1 MAIDDV
7 AVRWSD
13 YEQHKVSIE
22 SEFRNKLTE
31 QLERLINHS
40 ANAGMNNHF
49 ISGMEYA
56 KGLVQ
61 GLVAD
66 PREQEKLNHPSLF

>member
-1 MAIDDV
+1 MSIDDV

-13 YEQHKVSIE
+13 YEQHKTSIE
-22 SEFRNKLTE
+22 YEFRNKLVE
-31 QLERLINHS
+31 QLERLINRS
-40 ANAGMNNHF
+40 VNTGMNNHF

-61 GLVAD
+61 GLVAPPHD
-66 PREQEKLNHPSLF
+66 EEKLNHPSLF

>member
-1 MAIDDV
+1 MAVDDV
-7 AVRWSD
+7 AVTWSQYD
-13 YEQHKVSIE
+13 TVKSTIE
-22 SEFRNKLTE
+22 YEFRNKLVE
-31 QLERLINHS
+31 QLERLIRHS
-40 ANAGMNNHF
+40 SNAGMNNHF

-66 PREQEKLNHPSLF
+66 PLEHEKLNHPSLF